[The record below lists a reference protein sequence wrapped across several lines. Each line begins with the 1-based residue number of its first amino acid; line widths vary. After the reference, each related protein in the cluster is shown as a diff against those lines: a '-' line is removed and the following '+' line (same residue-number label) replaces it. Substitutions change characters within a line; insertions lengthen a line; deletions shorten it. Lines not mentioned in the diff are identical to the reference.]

1 MSRTVW
7 TVIGVVV
14 AVIIAWFLVDVLFS
28 LLWFIGKL
36 AIVAVVAVIVFL
48 VLRSAGSRDARRGRT
63 APHST
68 PWVLRHRV
76 PIASTFTRAVSA
88 DTATGARNASGNL
101 PAGPMSGTTSCT
113 AMNKR

>member
-14 AVIIAWFLVDVLFS
+14 AVIIAWFVVDVLFS

-48 VLRSAGSRDARRGRT
+48 VLRSAVGRSRSQDSIDR
-63 APHST
+63 
-68 PWVLRHRV
+68 
-76 PIASTFTRAVSA
+76 
-88 DTATGARNASGNL
+88 
-101 PAGPMSGTTSCT
+101 
-113 AMNKR
+113 